1 MVFIP
6 DQQIIRNTSV
16 VIINNLTGGVKVM
29 ATESVKSQ
37 ILGDFK
43 TLQSECQSK
52 VNRLSGRINIDYA
65 G

>member
-1 MVFIP
+1 
-6 DQQIIRNTSV
+6 
-16 VIINNLTGGVKVM
+16 M

-52 VNRLSGRINIDYA
+52 VNTLSGRINIDYA